1 MEEIVVFGSIG
12 TNLYRSVL
20 VTVKERGR
28 GDFNQE
34 GKRERRVS
42 SMEAVVSSRMERERE
57 RERESFRMGFKRD
70 LR

>member
-57 RERESFRMGFKRD
+57 SFRMGFKRD